1 MNPITH
7 LLAGWAVA
15 NLDGLERRDRALVTA
30 AGVIP
35 DIDGLGL
42 VAERLTLDSDRP
54 ILWWTDYH
62 HVLAHNIGFGI
73 LIAGVC
79 LVFGTKKKTAA
90 FLALLSFHLHI
101 FFDVIGAGGPGGEHW
116 PIPYLLPFSNRVW
129 LEWSGQW
136 LINAW
141 QNVVITAAFLAVA
154 FLLAYRRGYSPLEMV
169 SRRADAAF
177 VDTLR
182 RRFRYAKNEAQA
194 PEKY

>member
-7 LLAGWAVA
+7 LLAGWTVA

-42 VAERLTLDSDRP
+42 VAERLSLESDRP
-54 ILWWTDYH
+54 LLWWTDYH

-73 LIAGVC
+73 LVAALC
-79 LVFGTKKKTAA
+79 LVLGVKRKTAA
-90 FLALLSFHLHI
+90 FLAFLSFNLHI
-101 FFDVIGAGGPGGEHW
+101 IFDIIGAGGPGGENW
-116 PIPYLLPFSNRVW
+116 PIPYLLPFTNGVW

-141 QNVVITAAFLAVA
+141 QNVVITAALLSAALVLAC
-154 FLLAYRRGYSPLEMV
+154 RRGYSPLEMV
-169 SRRADAAF
+169 SRRADRVL

-182 RRFRYAKNEAQA
+182 DRFGRPKNE
-194 PEKY
+194 PEGSENY